1 MSEVEVALDADLPIK
16 DSSVKPLVSYCLF
29 TYKQERYIG
38 ESVDAALAQTY
49 SPLEIII
56 SDDCSTDQT
65 YAIIEEK
72 VRTYRGPH
80 RVIIN
85 RNEKNLGIGG
95 HISFVAGLSTGDFI
109 VTVGGDDIS
118 SPEHVKMA
126 VDAMQASGGAYMVDF
141 DASTINEDGD
151 VIQGRRAIRES
162 FTYNLEDFITDR
174 RKIPTFAPGRI
185 IHRDVVDKF
194 PPIASSCPT
203 EDTVFVLRALMLGKL
218 RREPIDLI
226 QYRRTGSSVSSS
238 ANIAKLSV
246 DGIINQYYADLEHA
260 LANGILSEM
269 DAQSLRCRIAFEDFK
284 RQMKMQSHRGLFST
298 PLTRLKMK
306 LYKCLYRLG
315 IFVGPLKAVGAK
327 KQA

>member
-1 MSEVEVALDADLPIK
+1 MSEVEVALDADLPIE

-56 SDDCSTDQT
+56 SDDCSSDRT

-72 VRTYRGPH
+72 VNGYEGPH
-80 RVIIN
+80 RIVIN

-95 HISFVAGLSTGDFI
+95 HISFIASLAKGDFI

-118 SPEHVKMA
+118 NPKHVELA
-126 VDAMQASGGAYMVDF
+126 VAAMQAYEGVYLSDF
-141 DASTINEDGD
+141 AATTINESGEILKRDS
-151 VIQGRRAIRES
+151 ALKKPS
-162 FTYNLEDFITDR
+162 TYCLEDFVR
-174 RKIPTFAPGRI
+174 LRKKVSTFAPGRI
-185 IHRDVVDKF
+185 IHKDVVDRF
-194 PPIASSCPT
+194 PPIDSSCPT

-218 RREPIDLI
+218 RREPINVI
-226 QYRRTGSSVSSS
+226 QYRRTEHSVSSS
-238 ANIAKLSV
+238 CNIRSLSIS
-246 DGIINQYYADLEHA
+246 GIINQYYRDVDHA

-284 RQMKMQSHRGLFST
+284 RQMKMQSNRGLFST
-298 PLTRLKMK
+298 PLTRFKMK
-306 LYKCLYRLG
+306 LYKCLYRFG

>member
-29 TYKQERYIG
+29 TYEQERYIG

-56 SDDCSTDQT
+56 SDDCSSDRT

-72 VRTYRGPH
+72 VNGYEGPH
-80 RVIIN
+80 RIVIN

-95 HISFVAGLSTGDFI
+95 HVSFVAGLSTGDFI

-174 RKIPTFAPGRI
+174 RKISTFAPGRI

-194 PPIASSCPT
+194 PAIASSCPT

-226 QYRRTGSSVSSS
+226 QYRRTESSVSSS

-260 LANGILSEM
+260 LGNGILSKV
-269 DAQSLRCRIAFEDFK
+269 DGQRLRRRVAFESFK
-284 RQMKMQSHRGLFST
+284 RQAKIQKNKGFLRAFLIQ
-298 PLTRLKMK
+298 LKVK
-306 LYKCLYRLG
+306 FYKQLYRRG
-315 IFVGPLKAVGAK
+315 IPLAF
-327 KQA
+327 